1 VVARRD
7 CGDACADGLD
17 DPGPF
22 VAEDDRER
30 IGRRPGDDVPV
41 AVADAARVETDDDLA
56 VARIRQLDLL
66 DAERLVDG
74 SQDGG
79 PHAPIL
85 SPCRLAPVK
94 ARAAVLWRPGEPV
107 EILEVDLAPP
117 KAGEVLVKIAACGV
131 CASDLHVVDGELP
144 EPMPLV
150 LGHEASGLVV
160 ETGPG
165 VEGLK
170 EGDHVVLALVPSCG
184 RCRPC
189 REGRPNFCEVGGRMA
204 ATGTLADGTSRLS
217 VNGTELHHFNSVS
230 SLADYAVVPESAAVA
245 IRQDMPLDVA
255 ALFGCAVIT
264 GYGAV
269 VNTARVE
276 AGASVAVWGCG
287 GVGLNCIQSAR
298 LAGAATILAID
309 VSSEKL
315 EAARRFGAT
324 TVVNAQADDPVS
336 AVRDATGGLG
346 ADYVFEAIGR
356 EETVR
361 QAWDAARAGGTVV
374 VVGMIPKGQTLTI
387 DPWHFIYEKTLK
399 GCFLGSARIA
409 IDIPRLANLYVE
421 GRLQLDELVSR
432 KLPLAE
438 LPEAFDRLRAG
449 DVLRQVVVFD

>member
-1 VVARRD
+1 
-7 CGDACADGLD
+7 
-17 DPGPF
+17 
-22 VAEDDRER
+22 
-30 IGRRPGDDVPV
+30 
-41 AVADAARVETDDDLA
+41 
-56 VARIRQLDLL
+56 
-66 DAERLVDG
+66 
-74 SQDGG
+74 
-79 PHAPIL
+79 
-85 SPCRLAPVK
+85 VK
-94 ARAAVLWRPGEPV
+94 TQAAVLWRPGEPV

-117 KAGEVLVKIAACGV
+117 KAGEVLVRIAACGV

-144 EPMPLV
+144 EPVPLV
-150 LGHEASGLVV
+150 LGHEASGAVV
-160 ETGPG
+160 EIGPG
-165 VEGLK
+165 VERLAPD
-170 EGDHVVLALVPSCG
+170 DHVVLALVPSCG

-217 VNGTELHHFNSVS
+217 VDGTELHHFNSVS

-245 IRQDMPLDVA
+245 IRDDMPLDVA

-269 VNTARVE
+269 VNTAGVE

-287 GVGLNCIQSAR
+287 GVGLNCIQAAHLS
-298 LAGAATILAID
+298 GAATIIAVD
-309 VSSEKL
+309 VSAKKL
-315 EAARRFGAT
+315 EAAARFGAT
-324 TVVNAQADDPVS
+324 RLLSAQVDDPV
-336 AVRDATGGLG
+336 AGVREATGGLG

-356 EETVR
+356 EETVQ

-399 GCFLGSARIA
+399 GCFLGSARIG
-409 IDIPRLANLYVE
+409 IDIPRLADLYVD

-432 KLPLAE
+432 KLSLAG

-449 DVLRQVVVFD
+449 DGIRQVVVFD